1 MANQLKTL
9 QEKLDSSKIFTN
21 MIIHD
26 IRSPNSSIKF
36 VMSELIQMFKTERK
50 KVMYMEKKSNKK
62 VLKLRDLINQFLNF
76 Q

>member
-50 KVMYMEKKSNKK
+50 KVMYMKKKSNKK
-62 VLKLRDLINQFLNF
+62 V
-76 Q
+76 

>member
-50 KVMYMEKKSNKK
+50 KDMYMEKKSNKK
-62 VLKLRDLINQFLNF
+62 V
-76 Q
+76 